1 MNRLNRM
8 CRFYSRER
16 CLHILYFKALGLEP
30 RRDLLEAYGI
40 LEVLPEVTRYQRN
53 AKVGK

>member
-40 LEVLPEVTRYQRN
+40 PEVLPEVTRYQRN
-53 AKVGK
+53 VKV